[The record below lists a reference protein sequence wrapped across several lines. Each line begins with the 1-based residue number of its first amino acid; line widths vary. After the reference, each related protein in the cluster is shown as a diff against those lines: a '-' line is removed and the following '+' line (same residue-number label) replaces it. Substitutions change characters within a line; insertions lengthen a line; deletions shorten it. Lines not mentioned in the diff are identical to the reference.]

1 MIQELQ
7 QLVQLTQIQTQT
19 IDNLRLT
26 VENQLVPTLN
36 GLINEFQSTIN
47 QLNQSTQQVVS
58 NASNSSGQ
66 RGIGP
71 LDPDEGPRTSGRAA
85 NNRLI
90 ALLNRLSIPLP
101 GGVRLFELGEIF
113 PNLTAAIKKVPPA
126 VANAVFAFSLITGAV
141 IKANQAFVNLAK
153 ELGGISP
160 SQARQQFIASIGQSF
175 VALFREGRIVSPSE
189 IRAIQGAFSQEFGQL
204 VTSES
209 ARLLA
214 GAAQDLGLN
223 VNQLISLER
232 ALQGTG
238 RESRDAIN
246 QFRRVGITSQVAAQE
261 LTKNA
266 TAVARAGGEFNSF
279 IVEGIRNAK
288 RLGLEFN
295 QIEKTLTGFATDF
308 EGTVESFA
316 RARALV
322 PGFATDFS
330 ELFSVALDGSTDD
343 LINIVRRDLQG
354 AGITD
359 ISQLDRNALKSIEDA
374 TGFTG
379 EQLNRILNNEDVN
392 FDVQESLDT
401 SRNDLLKHILFAL
414 PIIAGAIIGGV
425 VGGIYGAIALIPG
438 VGQVV
443 AGANILGSIG
453 GATAGGALVG
463 TAIGGTIAGYNAL
476 TEEPDADVDDAIIQN
491 GQIITTDPADTLIA
505 TKTPEELTS
514 TTQEVNIDL
523 SKLERKLDEIN
534 MTLQRN
540 KKVEITGID
549 TGLESLQQRTI
560 RNY

>member
-26 VENQLVPTLN
+26 VENQLVPALN

-47 QLNQSTQQVVS
+47 QLNQSTQQVTTR
-58 NASNSSGQ
+58 ASGQ
-66 RGIGP
+66 RGIGL

-113 PNLTAAIKKVPPA
+113 PDLIQSIKKIPVP

-175 VALFREGRIVSPSE
+175 VALFKEGRIVSPSE

-223 VNQLISLER
+223 VNELISLER

-288 RLGLEFN
+288 RLGLEFS

-308 EGTVESFA
+308 EGTISSFA
-316 RARALV
+316 NVRAV
-322 PGFATDFS
+322 IPGLATDFS
-330 ELFSVALDGSTDD
+330 QLFSTALYGSTDD
-343 LINIVRRDLQG
+343 FIEQIRGSLLG
-354 AGITD
+354 AGISD
-359 ISQLDRNALKSIEDA
+359 ISQLNRLQVAELEKA

-379 EQLNRILNNEDVN
+379 DQLNRILNNQDVN

-401 SRNDLLKHILFAL
+401 TRNILLKSILAFS
-414 PIIAGAIIGGV
+414 GAI
-425 VGGIYGAIALIPG
+425 L
-438 VGQVV
+438 
-443 AGANILGSIG
+443 
-453 GATAGGALVG
+453 GATIA
-463 TAIGGTIAGYNAL
+463 GGTILGKFGAGLIGAGIGYGVGSIL
-476 TEEPDADVDDAIIQN
+476 QPDADVDDAIIQN
-491 GQIITTDPADTLIA
+491 GKIITTDPADTLIA
-505 TKTPEELTS
+505 TKTPEELG
-514 TTQEVNIDL
+514 TQQVSVNME
-523 SKLERKLDEIN
+523 KLESKMDKLIMNTEQQLN
-534 MTLQRN
+534 VFKNGMF
-540 KKVEITGID
+540 VEMRDLDKAIIRQQ
-549 TGLESLQQRTI
+549 ESAI